1 MKIQFTK
8 FHGTGNDFILVDNRA
23 GSFSPDVATVA
34 FLCDRHLG
42 IGADGLILLQ
52 GREGFDFGMNY
63 YNSDGRESTMCGNGG
78 RSITAFARDLGII
91 GDNARFIAVD
101 GIHQSVIL
109 SADGT
114 DFITKVQLR
123 DATVES
129 SSAVGTTVNTGSP
142 HLVRFVPEVAK
153 VDVVREGRKIRYS
166 KKFAPEGV
174 NVDFVEI
181 ARDMLH
187 VRTYERG
194 VENETL
200 SCGTGVTAAALV
212 AACKFTPA
220 KGFYLV
226 QTPGGQLKV
235 SFTRNRNTFADVWL
249 EGPVK
254 KVFEGS
260 VDL

>member
-1 MKIQFTK
+1 MKIRFIK

-52 GREGFDFGMNY
+52 SSEGYDFGMNY
-63 YNSDGRESTMCGNGG
+63 YNSDGKESTMCGNGG
-78 RSITAFARDLGII
+78 RSVTAFARHLGII
-91 GDNARFIAVD
+91 ADNARFIAVD
-101 GIHQSVIL
+101 GVHQSVIL
-109 SADGT
+109 SANGNN
-114 DFITKVQLR
+114 FIVKVQLR

-129 SSAVGTTVNTGSP
+129 SSAMGTTVNTGSP

-153 VDVVREGRKIRYS
+153 VDVVREGRRIRSS

-174 NVDFVEI
+174 NVDFVEV

-212 AACKFTPA
+212 AACKFTPVR
-220 KGFYLV
+220 GSYLI

-235 SFTRNRNTFADVWL
+235 SFNQHRNTFADVWL

-254 KVFEGS
+254 MVFEGTI
-260 VDL
+260 DL